1 MVEMFNNKN
10 AFLKLKPYNLIF
22 IIILVVILFSA
33 LISFII
39 KNDTYDNYQTKGYV
53 TCDKECA
60 IMVLLPSNIDFDM
73 IYLNNKKINY
83 KIISKELKIDQE
95 NFISYNEI
103 KFTTDE
109 NFQDQEILEFNFYY
123 NKQRIMK
130 KIIDIIF

>member
-22 IIILVVILFSA
+22 IVILFVILFSA
-33 LISFII
+33 LISFMI

-53 TCDKECA
+53 TCEKECV
-60 IMVLLPSNIDFDM
+60 ITVLLPSNIDFDM

-109 NFQDQEILEFNFYY
+109 DFQNEEILEFNFYY
-123 NKQRIMK
+123 NKQRIIK
-130 KIIDIIF
+130 KIIDKIF

>member
-1 MVEMFNNKN
+1 MFNNKN

-22 IIILVVILFSA
+22 IVILFVILFSA
-33 LISFII
+33 LISFMI

-53 TCDKECA
+53 TCEKECV
-60 IMVLLPSNIDFDM
+60 ITVLLPSNIDFDM

-109 NFQDQEILEFNFYY
+109 DFQNEEILEFNFYY
-123 NKQRIMK
+123 NKQRIIK
-130 KIIDIIF
+130 KIIDKIF